1 MLFPLKVLPPL
12 YILPERV
19 VRLIREYSKPLTRPD
34 WRQLKIM
41 PQSYF
46 GNITHNA
53 RHNIVTYKLIMSYEY
68 SIHDLP
74 FTIKKGQS
82 YFYKRIKYTI
92 TDMLP
97 NFNIIVIDSFG
108 KIYNGL
114 LYVYYK
120 YQLHN
125 DSLKRMEGVYI
136 ELPKRKYLN
145 QTNYIHI

>member
-1 MLFPLKVLPPL
+1 M
-12 YILPERV
+12 LPERV
-19 VRLIREYSKPLTRPD
+19 LRLISEYSKPLTRPD

-41 PQSYF
+41 PQSLF

-53 RHNIVTYKLIMSYEY
+53 RHNTVLHKLIREY
-68 SIHDLP
+68 PFRINDIP
-74 FTIKKGQS
+74 FTIKSGQS
-82 YFYKRIKYTI
+82 YFYKRNKYTI

-97 NFNIIVIDSFG
+97 NLNINVIDSFG
-108 KIYNGL
+108 QKYNGL

-120 YQLHN
+120 YQLYN

-145 QTNYIHI
+145 QTNYICI

>member
-1 MLFPLKVLPPL
+1 VL
-12 YILPERV
+12 
-19 VRLIREYSKPLTRPD
+19 RLIREYSKPLTRPD

-53 RHNIVTYKLIMSYEY
+53 RHNNVLYKLIMSYEY
-68 SIHDLP
+68 SIVDLP
-74 FTIKKGQS
+74 FTIRMGQS
-82 YFYKRIKYTI
+82 YFYKGIKYTI
-92 TDMLP
+92 VSILS
-97 NFNIIVIDSFG
+97 NINVNVIDSFG
-108 KIYNGL
+108 ETYNGL

-120 YQLHN
+120 YHLYN

>member
-1 MLFPLKVLPPL
+1 M
-12 YILPERV
+12 LPERV

-34 WRQLKIM
+34 WHRLKIM
-41 PQSYF
+41 PQSLF

-53 RHNIVTYKLIMSYEY
+53 RHNTVLHKFILAYEY
-68 SIHDLP
+68 SVNDIP
-74 FTIKKGQS
+74 FTIRKGQS

-92 TDMLP
+92 TDILP
-97 NFNIIVIDSFG
+97 NLNINVIDSFG
-108 KIYNGL
+108 QKYNGL

-120 YQLHN
+120 YQLYN

>member
-1 MLFPLKVLPPL
+1 
-12 YILPERV
+12 
-19 VRLIREYSKPLTRPD
+19 
-34 WRQLKIM
+34 M
-41 PQSYF
+41 PQSLF

-53 RHNIVTYKLIMSYEY
+53 RHNTVLHKFILAYEY
-68 SIHDLP
+68 SVNDIP
-74 FTIKKGQS
+74 FTIRKGQT

-92 TDMLP
+92 TDILP
-97 NFNIIVIDSFG
+97 NLNINVIDSFG
-108 KIYNGL
+108 QKYNGL

-120 YQLHN
+120 YQLYN

>member
-1 MLFPLKVLPPL
+1 M
-12 YILPERV
+12 LPERV
-19 VRLIREYSKPLTRPD
+19 VKLIREYSKPLTRPD
-34 WRQLKIM
+34 WRKLKIM
-41 PQSYF
+41 PQSLF

-53 RHNIVTYKLIMSYEY
+53 RHNTVLHKFILAYEY
-68 SIHDLP
+68 SVNDIP
-74 FTIKKGQS
+74 FTIRKGQS

-92 TDMLP
+92 TDILP
-97 NFNIIVIDSFG
+97 NLNINVIDSFG
-108 KIYNGL
+108 QKYNGL

-120 YQLHN
+120 YQLYN

>member
-1 MLFPLKVLPPL
+1 M
-12 YILPERV
+12 LPERV
-19 VRLIREYSKPLTRPD
+19 VRLIREYSKPLTRSD
-34 WRQLKIM
+34 WRLLKIM
-41 PQSYF
+41 PQSLF

-53 RHNIVTYKLIMSYEY
+53 RHNTVLHKFILAYEY
-68 SIHDLP
+68 SVNDIP
-74 FTIKKGQS
+74 FTIRKGQT

-92 TDMLP
+92 TDILP
-97 NFNIIVIDSFG
+97 NLNINVIDSFG
-108 KIYNGL
+108 QKYNGL

-120 YQLHN
+120 YQLYN

>member
-1 MLFPLKVLPPL
+1 M
-12 YILPERV
+12 LPERV

-34 WRQLKIM
+34 WRRLNIM
-41 PQSYF
+41 PQSLF

-53 RHNIVTYKLIMSYEY
+53 RNNTVLHKFILAYEH
-68 SIHDLP
+68 SVNDLP
-74 FTIKKGQS
+74 FTIKKGQT

-92 TDMLP
+92 TDLLP
-97 NFNIIVIDSFG
+97 NLNIIVIDSFG
-108 KIYNGL
+108 ETYNGL

-120 YQLHN
+120 YHLYN
-125 DSLKRMEGVYI
+125 DSLKRMEGIYI